1 MHPLGDSLQH
11 PLCKLLGF
19 DKELGSIGGLL
30 KVKMAKKIQSEKYIE
45 RENLSSLKS
54 ETTQNM
60 MMVFK
65 KIQE

>member
-11 PLCKLLGF
+11 PFCKRLGF

-30 KVKMAKKIQSEKYIE
+30 KVKMAKKIQSEKCIE

-65 KIQE
+65 KNQE